1 MRLFPL
7 VYNKV
12 ESRVPTLKRRKDMR
26 SKLVVGFILAVVAT
40 MLIAS
45 GAMAAKLLCVSNKDL
60 KGEDTVASCLAKG
73 EQFAVVDD
81 YGLVRILSPEE
92 VALTKAFNPKALQ
105 TRAFGIKYQ
114 KEAPAIKPMPR
125 IPEP

>member
-1 MRLFPL
+1 
-7 VYNKV
+7 
-12 ESRVPTLKRRKDMR
+12 MR

-40 MLIAS
+40 MFIAP
-45 GAMAAKLLCVSNKDL
+45 GAMAAKLLCVSNETL

-73 EQFAVVDD
+73 ERFAVVDD

-105 TRAFGIKYQ
+105 ARAFGIKFQ
-114 KEAPAIKPMPR
+114 AEAPPITPMPR

>member
-1 MRLFPL
+1 
-7 VYNKV
+7 
-12 ESRVPTLKRRKDMR
+12 MR
-26 SKLVVGFILAVVAT
+26 SKLVVGFILAVVAI

-45 GAMAAKLLCVSNKDL
+45 GAMAAKLLCVSNKNL

-73 EQFAVVDD
+73 ERFAVVDD

-105 TRAFGIKYQ
+105 TRAFGIKYNA
-114 KEAPAIKPMPR
+114 ESPPIKPLPR
-125 IPEP
+125 IPQP